1 MEYVPKRETL
11 AVVQGEVVV
20 CVRCPR
26 LVEYREKVAREKR
39 LAYRNWEYWGRPVP
53 SFGDP
58 NARVLIL
65 GLAPA
70 AHGANRTGRM
80 FTGDRSGDF
89 LFRALYETGFASQ
102 PVSESRDDGLRL
114 TDAYISAVVRCA
126 PPDNRPL
133 PSEIRNCREYLER
146 ELPLLGNLQVVV
158 TLGRIAFDV
167 YLSILRDSGRIAS
180 RSAFVFAHDAEHPGA
195 GRPLL
200 ISSYHP
206 SQQNTATGKLTYAM
220 LRNVFTRARNH
231 LEAANPAQAAEKR
244 TPINLRGV

>member
-80 FTGDRSGDF
+80 FTGDRSGDW
-89 LFRALYETGFASQ
+89 LFAALHRAAARLHRGQRVEVIAANGARLDGKVRMLAPTVDPQARTGLVFVELETASGMIRIDRPDGLNATLSQ
-102 PVSESRDDGLRL
+102 PGQPDHVL
-114 TDAYISAVVRCA
+114 T
-126 PPDNRPL
+126 L
-133 PSEIRNCREYLER
+133 PSRTQGECLAE
-146 ELPLLGNLQVVV
+146 ELRRMDDDPVYGEALHM
-158 TLGRIAFDV
+158 IA
-167 YLSILRDSGRIAS
+167 
-180 RSAFVFAHDAEHPGA
+180 HC
-195 GRPLL
+195 
-200 ISSYHP
+200 
-206 SQQNTATGKLTYAM
+206 
-220 LRNVFTRARNH
+220 
-231 LEAANPAQAAEKR
+231 
-244 TPINLRGV
+244 